1 MEIDHLL
8 SAPRLYERRITCG
21 SASCSQST
29 RASELTD
36 GAGHLW
42 ASRGSRGGAHSHS
55 SPPTTLPPPPLLSP
69 GPQEPQ
75 SGFKKMEMFR
85 RPAGEGA
92 SEAAGLRSAVRIR
105 RI

>member
-1 MEIDHLL
+1 MGEQRQ
-8 SAPRLYERRITCG
+8 P
-21 SASCSQST
+21 
-29 RASELTD
+29 
-36 GAGHLW
+36 
-42 ASRGSRGGAHSHS
+42 GGAHSHS

-92 SEAAGLRSAVRIR
+92 SEAAGLRAAVRIR

>member
-1 MEIDHLL
+1 MGEQRQ
-8 SAPRLYERRITCG
+8 P
-21 SASCSQST
+21 
-29 RASELTD
+29 
-36 GAGHLW
+36 
-42 ASRGSRGGAHSHS
+42 GGAHSHS
-55 SPPTTLPPPPLLSP
+55 SPPTTLPPPPPLLSP